1 MPGDPTET
9 ELQASEALVNRV
21 RVAACSAWAI
31 SAVAEGD
38 SALLWLASGSLA
50 VATGVLYGFGRVAW
64 AGTPMMVAAL
74 DAGVAWAACRAGAPA
89 PIPFL
94 VAVSLN
100 ALRLS
105 AGPLWV
111 AVLFSVGGL
120 LTLGTSTP
128 FDLAGVGVAGALSA
142 AAAGRAGAMRRVVR
156 EARRENRWLS
166 ETFSRYF
173 SPQVAGL
180 LTRRG
185 RAALA
190 TGRREVTVLFADL
203 AGFTRYSEGED
214 AETVVR
220 TLADY
225 LDELC
230 RVALGADGMI
240 DKFMGDEIMVVFN
253 APEEQPDHAARAL
266 RVARDMLVVV
276 ALLNDERA
284 RLGMPTLGLSV
295 GVNTGDVVVGH
306 VGGESRVQYTVIG
319 DAVNVAKRLQ
329 GLARAGE
336 VVAGARTMELA
347 RENATIEYVQVR
359 GRDAPVGLARL
370 GRGRREVA

>member
-1 MPGDPTET
+1 MPGDPTEP
-9 ELQASEALVNRV
+9 ELLASEALVNRV
-21 RVAACSAWAI
+21 RVAACTAWAV
-31 SAVAEGD
+31 SALAEGD
-38 SALLWLASGSLA
+38 HGLLLLASGSLA
-50 VATGVLYGFGRVAW
+50 IATVVLYAFSRLAW
-64 AGTPMMVAAL
+64 PGVPMLVAAL

-94 VAVSLN
+94 AAVSLN

-111 AVLFSVGGL
+111 AVLFSIGGL
-120 LTLGTSTP
+120 LGLGHTAPS
-128 FDLAGVGVAGALSA
+128 DLAGVGVAGALSA

-156 EARRENRWLS
+156 DARRENRWLP

-253 APEEQPDHAARAL
+253 APGEQADHAARGL
-266 RVARDMLVVV
+266 RVARDMLLVVD
-276 ALLNDERA
+276 LLNDERA
-284 RLGMPTLGLSV
+284 RLGQPTLGLSV

-329 GLARAGE
+329 GLAHAGE
-336 VVAGARTMELA
+336 VVAGGRTVELA
-347 RENATIEYVQVR
+347 GEELAIERVHVR
-359 GRDAPVGLARL
+359 GRDAPVALARL